1 MCIYCKMSI
10 VDPQHSAELVTLKGK
25 AFTFDAIECMV
36 DYVNQYAETNYA
48 FLMVADYQN
57 PGQLIDAQNASFL
70 ISDAIPSPMGA
81 FLSAFSSEQ
90 NATVLQK
97 EKGGEIYHWESLL
110 KLRKK

>member
-10 VDPQHSAELVTLKGK
+10 IDPQHSAELVTLKGK

-36 DYVNQYAETNYA
+36 DYININTETNYA
-48 FLMVADYQN
+48 FLMVADYLN

-70 ISDAIPSPMGA
+70 ISEAVPSPMGA
-81 FLSAFSSEQ
+81 FLSAFGSEQ
-90 NATVLQK
+90 NAAVLQD
-97 EKGGEIYHWESLL
+97 EKGGEIYHWEALL